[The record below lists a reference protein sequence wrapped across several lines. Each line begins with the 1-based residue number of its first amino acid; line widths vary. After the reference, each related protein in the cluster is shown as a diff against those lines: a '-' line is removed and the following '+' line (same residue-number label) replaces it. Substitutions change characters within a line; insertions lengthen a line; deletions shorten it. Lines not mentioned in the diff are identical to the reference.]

1 MRLLA
6 SLSSLAVILCLGAP
20 EVLSEGPVGAGGL
33 PRTAAGAGGIAV
45 DLELVLAVDVSRSMD
60 YDEQVLQRAGYVGA
74 FRDPEVLRAIRSGP
88 LGRIAVTYV
97 EWAGAGIQKVVVP
110 WTLVEDPASGDAV
123 ARLLEA
129 APLEVFRRTSIS
141 DALLF
146 SAAQFPGSGYTGAR
160 MVIDISGD
168 GPNNHGVGVVAA
180 RERVLDQG
188 IVING
193 LPIMLKRRTYS
204 GFFDVGDLDLYYE
217 DCVIGGFGAF
227 IVPVT
232 DPREFVS
239 AIRRKLVLE
248 IAGATPSILPA
259 QASRPEDAID
269 CSIGERLWDNWMQGR
284 E

>member
-1 MRLLA
+1 VNLSDSAFNAIQARRPVALRRIETYLKERLGSA
-6 SLSSLAVILCLGAP
+6 
-20 EVLSEGPVGAGGL
+20 
-33 PRTAAGAGGIAV
+33 
-45 DLELVLAVDVSRSMD
+45 
-60 YDEQVLQRAGYVGA
+60 
-74 FRDPEVLRAIRSGP
+74 DPEVMRAIRSGP

-110 WTLVEDPASGDAV
+110 WTLVEDAASGDAV

-146 SAAQFPGSGYTGAR
+146 SAALFPGSGYTGAR

-168 GPNNHGVGVVAA
+168 GPNNHGVGIVAA

-193 LPIMLKRRTYS
+193 LPVMLKRHTYS
-204 GFFDVGDLDLYYE
+204 GFFDVGNLDLYYE

-232 DPREFVS
+232 ERREFIS

-248 IAGATPSILPA
+248 IAGTMPSIVPA
-259 QASRPEDAID
+259 QASRPDDLID
-269 CSIGERLWDNWMQGR
+269 CSIGERMWDNWMQGR